1 MAAINEL
8 ATGYPGYHGRIP
20 FENGFLS
27 EMLLARGYS
36 TYMIGKYH
44 LLPSEFESAVGPFG
58 RWPLGRGFE
67 RFYGFLGGDTS
78 QWYPDLVYDNHQVE
92 PPGAPEDGY
101 HLNADLADRAIQF
114 IADAAQVA
122 PDKPFYMHY
131 CPGATHAPHHVPRE
145 WADRYAGQ
153 FDEGWDA
160 YRERV
165 FARQQELGIMPADAE
180 LSRHDPDVPA
190 WESLP
195 EDARRLAARMM
206 EVFAG
211 FLSHTDHHLGRV
223 IDFLKETGQ
232 FDNTLIMLVSDNG
245 ASAEGGVAGTTNEL
259 QFFNNAPE
267 TLEESLRSIDEL
279 GGPDTFN
286 HYPWG
291 WTWAGNTPF
300 RRWKRETY
308 RGGTADPFVV
318 HWPAGIQARGE
329 VRTQYAHIID
339 IVPTVLDALGADPPE
354 TIRGVTQSPIHGV
367 SFAHTFGNARAPGRR
382 TTQYFEMLGHRALDH
397 QGWRAVCPWPG
408 PSFAEAGQGFGVPIT
423 AEALTDLDAHHWELY
438 HVAED
443 PTENHN
449 VADQHRDRLIEMI
462 AQWYVEAGKYNVLPI
477 DGSGAAR
484 LMVERPQVAV
494 PRDRYVYR
502 PGTQTVPAWVSPRLL
517 NRAHSITADVEIPAA
532 VAGGSGGAESSGGAE
547 GVLLC
552 QGTSAGGWSMYL
564 LGGVLHYAHNYVRRE
579 VYKVSSV
586 DPVPPGRHELRFE
599 FEPTGEPDFL
609 AGKGSPGRAQLYVD
623 GRLAGQAEFPVTTPI
638 GLNPGGLTCGSNPG
652 AAVVADYRSPFR
664 FTGTLHTVTVDLSGD
679 LISDTEGEMRMAMM
693 RQ

>member
-27 EMLLARGYS
+27 EMLLAHGYS
-36 TYMIGKYH
+36 TYMVGKYH
-44 LLPSEFESAVGPFG
+44 LLPSEFESAVGPFD

-92 PPGAPEDGY
+92 PPGAPEEGY
-101 HLNADLADRAIQF
+101 HLNADLADKAIEF

-165 FARQQELGIMPADAE
+165 FARQKSLGIMPADAE

-190 WESLP
+190 WESLSP
-195 EDARRLAARMM
+195 EARRLAARMM

-223 IDFLKETGQ
+223 LDFLKETGQ

-245 ASAEGGVAGTTNEL
+245 ASAEGGVNGTTNEL

-267 TLEESLRSIDEL
+267 TLEESLRAIDEL

-308 RGGTADPFVV
+308 RGGTNDPFLV
-318 HWPAGIQARGE
+318 HWPAGIRARAE
-329 VRTQYAHIID
+329 VRDQYAHIID
-339 IVPTVLDALGADPPE
+339 IVPTVLEALGVDPPE

-367 SFAHTFGNARAPGRR
+367 SFAHTFDDASAASRR
-382 TTQYFEMLGHRALDH
+382 LTQYFEMLGHRAIDH

-408 PSFAEAGQGFGVPIT
+408 PSFAEAGRPFGVPIT
-423 AEALTDLDAHHWELY
+423 AENLTDLDAHHWELY

-443 PTENHN
+443 PAENHN
-449 VADQHRDRLIEMI
+449 LADKHQDRLIELI
-462 AQWYVEAGKYNVLPI
+462 AQWYVEAGKYDVLPI
-477 DGSGAAR
+477 DGSAAAR
-484 LMVERPQVAV
+484 LMVERPQVAA
-494 PRDRYVYR
+494 PRERYVFR
-502 PGTQTVPAWVSPRLL
+502 PGTQTVPAWVAPRVL
-517 NRAHSITADVEIPAA
+517 NRPHSITADVEIPAR
-532 VAGGSGGAESSGGAE
+532 GAE

-552 QGTSAGGWSMYL
+552 QGSGVGGWTMYL
-564 LGGVLHYAHNYVRRE
+564 LDGVLHYAHNYVRRSIWR
-579 VYKVSSV
+579 VSSG
-586 DPVPPGRHELRFE
+586 DAVPEGRHELRFE
-599 FEPTGEPDFL
+599 FEPTGAPDFA
-609 AGKGSPGRAQLYVD
+609 AGKGAPGRAQLYID
-623 GRLAGQAEFPVTTPI
+623 GQLAGQAEFPVTTPI
-638 GLNPGGLTCGSNPG
+638 ALNPGGLACGVNPG
-652 AAVVADYRSPFR
+652 SAVVPDYRPPFR
-664 FTGTLHTVTVDLSGD
+664 FSGTLHTVTVDLSGE
-679 LISDTEGEMRMAMM
+679 LISDSEGEMRVAMG